1 MNRARFI
8 AVVVLVLTS
17 LRHATA
23 AGAADAIV
31 AVRTGYVI
39 GAANDGKWLESAK
52 AAALIKPGASFRVYD
67 LTRELGTAT
76 ASKPESVDEPCP
88 DTQMVKLSPARDRSA
103 IALTASWNAL
113 PRKPRTADVTQP
125 VYVEAVREFLAQ
137 HGLKQAAVKIT
148 QILRIDL
155 DGDGEDEVLV
165 SATNY
170 LAKDDRV
177 PSSAPG
183 GSYSFVLLR
192 RVVAGKVKTQLVAG
206 EFYPQNKE
214 FNAPNR
220 YSVLAVLDL
229 DGDGKME
236 VIVESAYYEGDA
248 TTIYRC
254 TPEKIE
260 ELVSTGCGA

>member
-1 MNRARFI
+1 MNRVRFI
-8 AVVVLVLTS
+8 AVLVIAVTS
-17 LRHATA
+17 LHHAIA
-23 AGAADAIV
+23 AEPADVIV
-31 AVRTGYVI
+31 AARTGYII
-39 GAANDGKWLESAK
+39 GAANDGKWLDSAK
-52 AAALIKPGASFRVYD
+52 AAALIKPGASFSVYN

-88 DTQMVKLSPARDRSA
+88 DTQMVKLSPERVRGV
-103 IALTASWNAL
+103 IALSASWNGL
-113 PRKPRTADVTQP
+113 PRKPRIADVTQP
-125 VYVEAVREFLAQ
+125 VFVEAVREFLAE
-137 HGLKQAAVKIT
+137 HDLKQAAIKIT

-155 DGDGEDEVLV
+155 DGGGEEEVLI

-170 LAKDDRV
+170 LTKDGRV

-236 VIVESAYYEGDA
+236 VIVASAYYEGEA
-248 TTIYRC
+248 TTVYRC